1 MGDPLEAGG
10 LDEHVGIGG
19 IVQVGEDLRQRAA
32 HQRALALLAVNGLA
46 VELAGAEVLD
56 DALDVEVVDYQL
68 VTVGDLEAGDD
79 EVAARLFG
87 RPADRY
93 QRLPWWETV
102 KP

>member
-10 LDEHVGIGG
+10 LDEHVGVGG
-19 IVQVGEDLRQRAA
+19 IVQVGEDLLQRAA
-32 HQRALALLAVNGLA
+32 HQRALALLAVDGLA

-79 EVAARLFG
+79 EVAAQALRQAG
-87 RPADRY
+87 RQVPA
-93 QRLPWWETV
+93 LAWWETV